1 MYEYGMI
8 THSNIEGAYAFEDG
22 SQQLANLLV
31 AQIKAHGGDV
41 MLRSKVAKIAL
52 EGESV
57 EYVEL
62 ANGERLSSKWV
73 ISSLHPAVTFSLLAN
88 NTIYKKAFFTRI
100 NSLVNTYGL
109 FTTYLLLKPNM
120 VKYIN
125 QNHYI
130 FNNSDVWATE
140 GDYKGHNIPMT
151 LLCMQPNRGSEY
163 TNVITLLTPMPYK
176 FCEKWSNSTIER
188 RGEQYKQF
196 KQQFSET
203 VIDFV
208 SQHYP
213 YLRQSIDRVYTATP
227 LTYRDYT
234 ATPEGSA
241 YGMVKDCRN
250 PMITLLPARTR
261 IGNLL
266 ITGQSLNIHGC
277 LGTVVSSAVTCSEIL
292 GVEYLSKKIGDA

>member
-1 MYEYGMI
+1 MI
-8 THSNIEGAYAFEDG
+8 FQPLLIRDHPYFIDITKIGPYPAHIHSEVE
-22 SQQLANLLV
+22 
-31 AQIKAHGGDV
+31 
-41 MLRSKVAKIAL
+41 MLYCL
-52 EGESV
+52 EGEMNIILQGEPYCLRANELVLV
-57 EYVEL
+57 EKLVAHEIVGGSGRRM
-62 ANGERLSSKWV
+62 AIQVG
-73 ISSLHPAVTFSLLAN
+73 SLFL
-88 NTIYKKAFFTRI
+88 
-100 NSLVNTYGL
+100 
-109 FTTYLLLKPNM
+109 
-120 VKYIN
+120 
-125 QNHYI
+125 
-130 FNNSDVWATE
+130 
-140 GDYKGHNIPMT
+140 
-151 LLCMQPNRGSEY
+151 
-163 TNVITLLTPMPYK
+163 
-176 FCEKWSNSTIER
+176 
-188 RGEQYKQF
+188 GEQYKQF
-196 KQQFSET
+196 KQQFSES